1 MSNRK
6 QFIQINE
13 EENTELEAIT
23 CGVLQDSIL
32 GPLLFLM
39 YVNDLRNATNLL
51 DPTMYADD
59 TNLFLNIKI
68 LAISL
73 KRRIFNY
80 KESINSLFQ
89 ISCH

>member
-23 CGVLQDSIL
+23 CGVLQGSIL

-59 TNLFLNIKI
+59 TNLFLTRKD
-68 LAISL
+68 ISYL
-73 KRRIFNY
+73 FETANLQLQRIN
-80 KESINSLFQ
+80 Q
-89 ISCH
+89 